1 MKSHIERL
9 RRATWTYKQPL
20 TRVPAVGGAPV
31 SDLFLWRNSEE
42 WETYFELTD
51 LPALFAG
58 PGSSGG
64 HVIIVFFDSS
74 GHSFLEKKVEITAGR
89 RKTLALSTLIG
100 SNHGLA
106 GTFSVFHSYTPQR
119 LQALGSHLAERGY
132 VSYRYLCAPLRC
144 YVHGNLDAI
153 ARLPDQ
159 RLQLLGGE
167 SVRVREF
174 NLQHSL
180 DTHSCYE
187 LGIVN
192 PTLNKQRIV
201 CRTLSV
207 SGKLIGSQTAT
218 LPPRGSHFFVVSPVH
233 VQQRIVIS
241 SRLVMARPLV
251 FCNHNQT
258 MDVFHG

>member
-1 MKSHIERL
+1 MQQIERL

-20 TRVPAVGGAPV
+20 THVPSITGAPV
-31 SDLFLWRNSEE
+31 SDLFVWRNSEE
-42 WETYFELTD
+42 WETYFELID
-51 LPALFAG
+51 LPRIFAG
-58 PGSSGG
+58 ADSAGG
-64 HVIIVFFDSS
+64 HVLFVFFDAS
-74 GHSFLEKKVEITAGR
+74 GQLFLEKAVEITPG

-100 SNHGLA
+100 NSHGMA
-106 GTFSVFHSYTPQR
+106 GTFSVFHAHTPKR

-132 VSYRYLCAPLRC
+132 VSYRYLCAPLRS

-159 RLQLLGGE
+159 SLQLLGGQ
-167 SVRVREF
+167 SVRMREY
-174 NLQHSL
+174 NLQHDL
-180 DTHSCYE
+180 KKQGRYE
-187 LGIVN
+187 LGIAN
-192 PTLNKQRIV
+192 PTLKNQKIV

-207 SGKLIGSQTAT
+207 SGKMVSSQTAT
-218 LPPRGSHFFVVSPVH
+218 LPPRGSHLFEVSPEH

-251 FCNHNQT
+251 FCIQNQT

>member
-1 MKSHIERL
+1 MRQIERL

-20 TRVPAVGGAPV
+20 THVPTIAGAPV
-31 SDLFLWRNSEE
+31 SDLFVWRNSEE

-51 LPALFAG
+51 LPGLFEE
-58 PGSSGG
+58 PKSTVG
-64 HVIIVFFDSS
+64 HVVLVFFNAS
-74 GHSFLEKKVEITAGR
+74 GQSFLEKVVEIRTGH

-100 SNHGLA
+100 KNHGIA
-106 GTFSVFHSYTPQR
+106 GVFSVFHEHTPKR
-119 LQALGSHLAERGY
+119 LQALGSYVAERGY
-132 VSYRYLCAPLRC
+132 VSYRYLGSPLRS

-159 RLQLLGGE
+159 SLQLLGGQ
-167 SVRVREF
+167 SVRLREY
-174 NLQHSL
+174 NLQHVL
-180 DTHSCYE
+180 EKQGRYE

-192 PTLNKQRIV
+192 PTLKMQRIV
-201 CRTLSV
+201 CRTLSA
-207 SGKLIGSQTAT
+207 SGKMMGSQTTT
-218 LPPRGSHFFVVSPVH
+218 LPPCGSHLFEVSPEH

-251 FCNHNQT
+251 FCIHNQT